1 MNKNNIYSVN
11 VCIWSLEEKKR
22 SRANKD
28 LSKATFRP
36 LICSGICRMNR
47 SSQCINKHLH
57 IDFLLEEQ
65 SEWRHWK
72 RQTLS
77 KPSEQKLSIFV
88 WLSKCFLQILLEK
101 IFLPLTVATAS
112 TLDNRLL
119 LLTNISTF
127 HYHLLGSARFN
138 LQHSGISWYQVVHF
152 LPSRCEHCGPDAYP
166 QFSSKY
172 HRLNVLHC
180 SVVFD
185 VYGLCHRTF
194 LRVTVTAL
202 STLSWYSTVMS

>member
-1 MNKNNIYSVN
+1 MN
-11 VCIWSLEEKKR
+11 VCIWSLEEEKR

-36 LICSGICRMNR
+36 LICSSSCRMNR
-47 SSQCINKHLH
+47 SSQCMNKHLH

-65 SEWRHWK
+65 SECRHWQ

-101 IFLPLTVATAS
+101 IFLPLTAATAS

-119 LLTNISTF
+119 LMTNISPF

-138 LQHSGISWYQVVHF
+138 LQHSGISWYQVVNF
-152 LPSRCEHCGPDAYP
+152 LPSRCEHCGPEV
-166 QFSSKY
+166 QM
-172 HRLNVLHC
+172 L
-180 SVVFD
+180 
-185 VYGLCHRTF
+185 
-194 LRVTVTAL
+194 
-202 STLSWYSTVMS
+202 TLSSAASTTVSMFSIVLLFLMYTNYVMGLFSVLL